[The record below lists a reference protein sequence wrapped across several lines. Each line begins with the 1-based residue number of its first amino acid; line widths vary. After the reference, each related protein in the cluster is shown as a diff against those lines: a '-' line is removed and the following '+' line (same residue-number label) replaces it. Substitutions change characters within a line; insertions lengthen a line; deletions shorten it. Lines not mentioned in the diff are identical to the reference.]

1 MQTERVKKA
10 LEHLEQLD
18 LMRQT
23 WRDHW
28 EDISD
33 YVLPAYGQYLE
44 TIPNDG
50 EKRNSKIFD
59 HTPTFAVRVCAA
71 GMMGGMSSP
80 SRPWYRLTL
89 GDKDAAKQPVIK
101 DWLNQV
107 EHILALALAQSGFYQ
122 SAHQTYTELVGFG
135 SGLTYIMPG
144 DRHPFRFINSTIGEF
159 YWAEGRD
166 GIVDTVYR
174 DLKFTAKRV
183 VETFGESKVSPE
195 IKEMY
200 KLTPFEYVD
209 VVHKIGPRKGRDV
222 SKLDAFNK
230 PYESLWFEKGAEN
243 SELLRSGFDRKPF
256 VAPRW
261 TVTGADSYGRSP
273 TMDILPSIKT
283 LHDKAKT
290 SISNEHLSARPPLNV
305 PEEMRGTVNLLP
317 GGINYTSNPQHV
329 VTPVMQVQWDA
340 QKSMMAINDL
350 RAQVSRGLFNDLF
363 MMISEGNDN
372 MTATE
377 VMERREEKM
386 TMLGPVTER
395 LQTEYF
401 DPLITSC
408 IDILAKRGDL
418 PTLPPEYAELVANYE
433 VEYVSI
439 IAQAQKMAGTRG
451 ILQFSQYVGQLAAV
465 KPDALDKFDAD
476 QAIDE
481 YGDMLGVPTSII
493 VPDEEVQG
501 IRDKRQAEMEKQ
513 KQIEMQMAQGQ
524 IRESQAKQMQG
535 AAGAV
540 KQITEATGNAGD
552 EARAMEGLQ

>member
-1 MQTERVKKA
+1 MVTERVKKA

-18 LMRQT
+18 IARQT
-23 WRDHW
+23 WTDHW
-28 EDISD
+28 QDISD
-33 YVLPAYGQYLE
+33 YVLPAYGHYL
-44 TIPNDG
+44 TTDPNDG
-50 EKRNSKIFD
+50 EKRNDKIFD

-89 GDKDAAKQPVIK
+89 ADKDAAKHPIIK
-101 DWLNQV
+101 EWLNKV
-107 EHILALALAQSGFYQ
+107 EQILALALAQSGFYQ

-135 SGLTYIMPG
+135 SGLTFIVPG
-144 DRHPFRFINSTIGEF
+144 DRHPFRFHNSTIGEF

-166 GIVDTVYR
+166 GVIDTVFR

-183 VETFGESKVSPE
+183 VETFGKQKCSPE
-195 IKEMY
+195 VQDMY
-200 KLTPFEYVD
+200 ENDPFEYVD
-209 VVHKIGPRKGRDV
+209 IVHCIRPRKTRD
-222 SKLDAFNK
+222 SNKLDGHNK

-243 SELLRSGFDRKPF
+243 AELKRAGFDRKPF
-256 VAPRW
+256 VGPRW

-273 TMDILPSIKT
+273 TMDILPTIKT
-283 LHDKAKT
+283 LHDKSKT
-290 SISNEHLSARPPLNV
+290 ALANEHLSARPPLNV
-305 PEEMRGTVNLLP
+305 PEELRGHVNLLP

-350 RAQVSRGLFNDLF
+350 RAQVSRGLYNDLF
-363 MMISEGNDN
+363 MMITEGHDN

-408 IDILAKRGDL
+408 VDILAQRGEL
-418 PTLPPEYAELVANYE
+418 PPLPPEYAELVADYE

-465 KPDALDKFDAD
+465 KPEVLDKFDGDEAVDVYAD
-476 QAIDE
+476 
-481 YGDMLGVPTSII
+481 MVGVPTSIV
-493 VPDEEVQG
+493 VPD
-501 IRDKRQAEMEKQ
+501 DKVE
-513 KQIEMQMAQGQ
+513 Q
-524 IRESQAKQMQG
+524 IRA
-535 AAGAV
+535 
-540 KQITEATGNAGD
+540 
-552 EARAMEGLQ
+552 